1 MINTTSAEL
10 YKSIL
15 YRAADI
21 YEVEID
27 DVERDIGQNFD
38 PIVRFM
44 SGAMASEL
52 EKIYQDL
59 NGTES
64 RLQERLAQVLLPE
77 YFHLPQPSHAL
88 ASAQAAS
95 QAFVIDET
103 TLFRTNDENSDDPPV
118 HFTPIFPSLILP
130 AEVKVIATENIIIHV
145 NNRKGIRRNK
155 VQSTSEVQRFA
166 IGFESPQPIE
176 NWQGASLYF
185 NLIGKSESDSE
196 KTFFY
201 STMAKAQYAM
211 GRKALRHISGLGKND
226 LALEDYLNGN
236 ERLESIV
243 RARYDE
249 LFVTFT
255 DSHIEATEPH
265 LASDFMRKWQTKEE
279 VVSDEESDKEKS
291 DERDEISELDEM
303 YSKPL
308 YWLEVHLQ
316 QPIEI
321 HQIESRLRMDF
332 NVFPVVNRKLNG
344 QENGDH
350 HYLRNNAIKW
360 IPLSPEDDFLSMR
373 KVYEEGAPE
382 NKEYVFKPFSEFKE
396 ERRPSYT
403 LRHGGIGR
411 WDEYNAWKRL
421 SYIVDVLQDNFKHT
435 ELIEEAAG
443 SLSIEEVHLL
453 LRKKINKSA
462 SEEKP
467 TKNIYVLLHSGDTSG
482 VRARVEYWSSIGEEG
497 NGVNARTQLD
507 CISKLKTNFL
517 KKSTELVTSSI
528 DGRAP
533 LNAIEKMDAMRS
545 TLLSRGR
552 LVTREDVKDYC
563 ISFLGSRISE
573 VQIKDGVGTDPRFDF
588 GMTRMLNVVL
598 TPSKSALREDWDGV
612 CRQLQVLITKQ
623 STSSVP
629 ISVATNIQGV

>member
-1 MINTTSAEL
+1 MNISSADL

-52 EKIYQDL
+52 EKVYQEL
-59 NGTES
+59 SSTEN

-77 YFHLPQPSHAL
+77 YFHLPQPAHAL

-95 QAFVIDET
+95 ASFVMDET
-103 TLFRTNDENSDDPPV
+103 TLFQTKDENSDDAPI
-118 HFTPIFPSLILP
+118 HFTPIFPSLIIP
-130 AEVKVIATENIIIHV
+130 AEVKIIATESKIIHV

-155 VQSTSEVQRFA
+155 GQVATEVQRFA

-185 NLIGKSESDSE
+185 NLLGKSETESE
-196 KTFFY
+196 KTLFF
-201 STMAKAQYAM
+201 SAM
-211 GRKALRHISGLGKND
+211 SKALYVMGKKKLNHISGLGKND

-236 ERLESIV
+236 ERLEGIV

-249 LFVTFT
+249 MFVTIT
-255 DSHIEATEPH
+255 DTFVEATEPQMV
-265 LASDFMRKWQTKEE
+265 SEFIRKWQSVVEE
-279 VVSDEESDKEKS
+279 VPEDGDEKKGL
-291 DERDEISELDEM
+291 IAELDEL
-303 YSKPL
+303 YTKPI
-308 YWLEVHLQ
+308 YWLEIHLH

-332 NVFPVVNRKLNG
+332 NVFPVINRKLNG
-344 QENGDH
+344 HESGAH
-350 HYLRNNAIKW
+350 HYLRSNSIKW

-373 KVYEEGAPE
+373 KVYEESAPE
-382 NKEYVFKPFSEFKE
+382 NKEYIFKPFSEFKE

-403 LRHGGIGR
+403 IRHGGIGR

-421 SYIVDVLQDNFKHT
+421 SYIVDVLQENFKHT

-453 LRKKINKSA
+453 LRKKINKAA
-462 SEEKP
+462 SDEQP

-482 VRARVEYWSSIGEEG
+482 VRARVEYWSCKGEEG
-497 NGVNARTQLD
+497 NGVNARMQLE
-507 CISKLKTNFL
+507 CTSKHKTSFL
-517 KKSTELVTSSI
+517 KKSIELITASI

-533 LNAIEKMDAMRS
+533 LSGVEKLDAMKS
-545 TLLSRGR
+545 VLLSRGR

-563 ISFLGSRISE
+563 ITFLGSRISD

-588 GMTRMLNVVL
+588 GMTRMLSVIL
-598 TPSKSALREDWDGV
+598 TPSKSALREDWEGV

-623 STSSVP
+623 STSSIP
-629 ISVATNIQGV
+629 INVATNLQGF